1 MAEIGIFLIIDETEI
16 SFLSI
21 PRSDIERLAVSPFRW
36 ICYIMFAICGAH
48 GKLSTT
54 FNGPAVDYKNT
65 EIADE
70 ESTYYYQPSGKLS
83 ICM

>member
-1 MAEIGIFLIIDETEI
+1 
-16 SFLSI
+16 
-21 PRSDIERLAVSPFRW
+21 
-36 ICYIMFAICGAH
+36 MFAICGAR

-54 FNGPAVDYKNT
+54 FNGPAVDYENT